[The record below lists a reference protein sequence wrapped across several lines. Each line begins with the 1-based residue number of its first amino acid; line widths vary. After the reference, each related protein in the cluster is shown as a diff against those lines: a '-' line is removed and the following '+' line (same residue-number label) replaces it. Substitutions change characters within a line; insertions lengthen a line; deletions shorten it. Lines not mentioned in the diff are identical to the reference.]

1 MIGGAKMI
9 PPSTRSMQFGRKI
22 LLVGWL
28 RSIPAIKAGL

>member
-9 PPSTRSMQFGRKI
+9 PPNTRSMRFAAK
-22 LLVGWL
+22 LLVGWS